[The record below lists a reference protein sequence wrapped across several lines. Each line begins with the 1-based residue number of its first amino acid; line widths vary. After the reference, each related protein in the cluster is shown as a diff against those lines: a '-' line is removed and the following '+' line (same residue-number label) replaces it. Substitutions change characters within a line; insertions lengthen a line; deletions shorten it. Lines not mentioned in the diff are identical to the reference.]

1 MVGKKQIKGIYKYT
15 IRAMD
20 ASQYASICSIDI
32 SMKNQAKSNIMPSEG
47 KERLKRT
54 VFEDTPRR
62 EQTFTWVVVSDRYVR
77 AMGVLWPQ

>member
-20 ASQYASICSIDI
+20 ASQYASICSIHI
-32 SMKNQAKSNIMPSEG
+32 SMKHQAKSNIMPSEG
-47 KERLKRT
+47 KERLKGT

-62 EQTFTWVVVSDRYVR
+62 EQTFIHGGWVIDI
-77 AMGVLWPQ
+77 

>member
-20 ASQYASICSIDI
+20 ASQYASICSIHI
-32 SMKNQAKSNIMPSEG
+32 SMKHQAKSNIMPSEG

-54 VFEDTPRR
+54 VFEDTPRKV
-62 EQTFTWVVVSDRYVR
+62 QTFTWVVGDRYTR

>member
-1 MVGKKQIKGIYKYT
+1 MVGKKTNQKGIYKYT

-20 ASQYASICSIDI
+20 ASQYASICSIHI

-54 VFEDTPRR
+54 VFEDTPRKD
-62 EQTFTWVVVSDRYVR
+62 QTLTWVV
-77 AMGVLWPQ
+77 GVIDI